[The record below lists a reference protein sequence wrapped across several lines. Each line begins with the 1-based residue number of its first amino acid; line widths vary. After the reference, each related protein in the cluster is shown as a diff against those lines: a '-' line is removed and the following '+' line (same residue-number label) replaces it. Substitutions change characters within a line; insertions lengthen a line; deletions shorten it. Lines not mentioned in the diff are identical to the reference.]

1 MNLWTFKEQSI
12 RICNIVKAKA
22 TTRYTKITGF
32 VFVGIVQLFS
42 SYPFKPRIILFDPRN
57 KSPAR
62 NKTVSERYLSKRW
75 KKIINQ
81 PEQYH
86 TSRLR
91 YLSPWKKENSLSKMN
106 QNLKTS
112 LFIKILNNLK
122 LIHKNYIYIYCSN
135 HISLSHHFPCITT
148 GFGSFPKGRR
158 SGCGAIHLRDP
169 SSIFHAHSGQAYAK
183 YPA

>member
-32 VFVGIVQLFS
+32 GFVGIVQLFS

-122 LIHKNYIYIYCSN
+122 LIHKNYIYIYIYFPILFQS
-135 HISLSHHFPCITT
+135 HITFS
-148 GFGSFPKGRR
+148 SFPVHNNWVWIVSKRAKIR
-158 SGCGAIHLRDP
+158 MRCDP
-169 SSIFHAHSGQAYAK
+169 SSRSKFDLPRA
-183 YPA
+183 